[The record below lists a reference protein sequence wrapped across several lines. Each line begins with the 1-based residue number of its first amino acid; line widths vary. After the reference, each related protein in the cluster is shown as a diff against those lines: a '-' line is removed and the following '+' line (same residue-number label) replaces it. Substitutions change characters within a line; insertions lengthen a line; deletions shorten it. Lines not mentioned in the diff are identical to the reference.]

1 MSDYPDLTPVEP
13 GGEWRTRPRPEA
25 TQAPPNGWN
34 ADAPLAA
41 RAGRR
46 TVSDPGAVAVA
57 HEWAMDGGDYPD
69 APCYPLDVN
78 TWPCDL
84 CGHGHYPGER
94 CGANGCE
101 CRA

>member
-1 MSDYPDLTPVEP
+1 VSAARRLD
-13 GGEWRTRPRPEA
+13 
-25 TQAPPNGWN
+25 GWD

-46 TVSDPGAVAVA
+46 AVVDPGAVAVA
-57 HEWAMDGGDYPD
+57 REWAMDGGDAAEP
-69 APCYPLDVN
+69 APCQLDVN
-78 TWPCDL
+78 DWPCEL
-84 CGHGHYPGER
+84 CRHGHYPGKR